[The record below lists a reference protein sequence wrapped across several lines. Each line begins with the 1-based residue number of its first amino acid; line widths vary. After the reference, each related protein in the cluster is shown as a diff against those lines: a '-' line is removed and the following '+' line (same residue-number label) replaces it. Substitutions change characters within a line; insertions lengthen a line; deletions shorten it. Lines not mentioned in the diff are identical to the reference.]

1 MTKNGFALLSVVIGL
16 LAPARAADVAAP
28 AAPAESV
35 TNPARASN
43 PPAGGRPPRGP

>member
-28 AAPAESV
+28 AESV